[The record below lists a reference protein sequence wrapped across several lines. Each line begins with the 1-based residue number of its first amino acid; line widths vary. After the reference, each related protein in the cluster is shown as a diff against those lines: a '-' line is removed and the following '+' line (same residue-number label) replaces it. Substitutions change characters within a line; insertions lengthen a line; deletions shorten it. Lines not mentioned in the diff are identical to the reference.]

1 MSDTARAI
9 SPLVGN
15 EEVGGGGGLL
25 HLEGLGDINAQLS
38 AGGGDLLGVQV
49 VPEGGEEPHVHPQ
62 KAHVVGN
69 VAPHAPQADAHPA
82 GIGVL
87 GHQFVG
93 GAAADVHIHPAD
105 DHGVGGG
112 VDDVALAHDISFFH
126 QIGDMHGHR
135 GPGDARLVRQLLL
148 GDEGILLDPSEQLPF
163 PLGHGAHS

>member
-1 MSDTARAI
+1 MGVDLHVGHGQGHI
-9 SPLVGN
+9 PPLVGN

-126 QIGDMHGHR
+126 QM
-135 GPGDARLVRQLLL
+135 